1 MSMTGYS
8 MATIDEFVGREL
20 GVSEWVVVDQ
30 ARIDAFAH
38 CTGDTQWIHM
48 NEERAKREGP
58 FGGTIAHGYL
68 TLSLL
73 ATLAIEVGIIPADAS
88 AALNYGLDKVRF
100 MAPVRSGSRVRS
112 RVMLTDV
119 DRKSGGRI
127 IVRADNALQ
136 VEGEDKPAL
145 IAQTLVMILA

>member
-1 MSMTGYS
+1 MSMTGYN
-8 MATIDEFVGREL
+8 MATIENFVGREL

-30 ARIDAFAH
+30 ARIEAFAH

-73 ATLAIEVGIIPADAS
+73 ATLAIEVGLIPADAS

-100 MAPVRSGSRVRS
+100 MTPVRSGSRVRS
-112 RVMLTDV
+112 RVVLIGV
-119 DRKSGGRI
+119 ERKGGGRI
-127 IVRADNALQ
+127 VVKADNELQ

-145 IAQTLVMILA
+145 IAQTLAMIVA

>member
-1 MSMTGYS
+1 MNMTGYS

-119 DRKSGGRI
+119 ERKSGGRI

>member
-1 MSMTGYS
+1 MSKTGYS

-119 DRKSGGRI
+119 ERKGGGRI

-136 VEGEDKPAL
+136 VEGEEKPAL

>member
-119 DRKSGGRI
+119 ERKSGGRI

-136 VEGEDKPAL
+136 VEGEEKPAL

>member
-1 MSMTGYS
+1 MSKTGYS

-119 DRKSGGRI
+119 ERKSGGRI

-136 VEGEDKPAL
+136 VEGEEKPAL

>member
-1 MSMTGYS
+1 MSKTGYS
-8 MATIDEFVGREL
+8 MATIDEFVGRAL

-119 DRKSGGRI
+119 ERKGGGRI

-136 VEGEDKPAL
+136 VEGEEKPAL